1 MPEALQLATK
11 TDSSDRLQE
20 VVFLC
25 HNSHDKAFIR
35 AIADALELEFGTKFF
50 LDVFAIATGEHFLP
64 RIEKALED
72 CAVCAIFL
80 GKNGWGPTHL
90 WEAELALA
98 RYRRDPKLRII
109 PVALPG
115 IDLEQA
121 AKLGSGKLFQE
132 VNWADF
138 TKGPDDKESLD
149 KLEAAL
155 SGRRTLG
162 YRGPARLT
170 PYQIRRDA
178 ERWNK
183 ARYRDPSIL
192 YGGQQLVEA
201 EKMARDNPDAMVL
214 AETLPFLAASRER
227 QSLRWKWLAFAAGTA
242 GILLAT
248 AAVVAGMNYLIA
260 EERRMSSVS
269 RQLAIAARDAAGADR
284 VMLIATRAVLEDKT
298 PEANGALLE
307 QLQDFR
313 FLRRLVHFGSYVGAI
328 AQGRDGNFIVG
339 SNSAIESLSIGDTS
353 PRRGEDGLAAGVT
366 AVVESE
372 DATWL
377 GFEDGR
383 VDVIAQGARRTLL
396 PASSVVPTGR
406 DRRVLSLAHD
416 PSKKLLAIGTGAG
429 RVAVV
434 RLSDGAVVYDDEEG
448 AGVRINSLS
457 FDPTRPRLA
466 IGTSEGMIE
475 LMHTQTRE
483 IDLRYPRIGGGVL
496 ALGYTEEGS
505 LAVVGGEGRMFYF
518 DRRNPELESPTTG
531 DAVPLAT
538 AATVDRATGR
548 IAVGDSSG
556 VIRLFDAVS
565 GRGTGAEPL
574 RGHSDTVTA
583 IAFGKG
589 RDDLVSASSNGTV
602 AVWDLSGKQGPSEE
616 LPQPNPSPTMIRS
629 DATGALIGVAA
640 GEGKTEVS
648 RLNGQ
653 DWVPLLDLV
662 TKTGEAG
669 DQAVFFRKA
678 KPNADGFVDI
688 MAPVPGVTLSDD
700 ASRIAWITSGG
711 AVLTMTS
718 ADLTRRPTVVM
729 PPGNEVPQEIVLSG
743 DGTALGIIQ
752 SGGNRISLLAIDPVS
767 EKSSLTP
774 PAPARSLALSR
785 DGSVLLIGMTD
796 GKLIQYPAAA
806 GGAPLGGAWHVHNS
820 EVAGAAYTSDGRL
833 IISYGSG
840 GGGSDRALSISNAFG
855 PPDPRRLQARQ
866 AAGSVSA
873 LAVGANGDIAVGDQD
888 GQVLRWSISKERNGY
903 AGRLTAGM
911 SYVTAVLFDDAR
923 HRLVT
928 ASGDGKL
935 LSWPLD
941 HARWIALA
949 CAKANRDW
957 RPEEWR
963 ELLPDDPFTASCSAS
978 SSSPRMLR
986 WWRSLHAFISALGP
1000 HDVGNLA
1007 QNGAQATHD

>member
-1 MPEALQLATK
+1 M
-11 TDSSDRLQE
+11 DGSDELQE
-20 VVFLC
+20 IVFLC
-25 HNSHDKAFIR
+25 HNSDDKAFIR

-50 LDVFAIATGEHFLP
+50 LDVFAIPTGEQFIP
-64 RIEKALED
+64 WIEKALEG

-98 RYRRDPKLRII
+98 RYRREPKLRII

-155 SGRRTLG
+155 SGRQTLG

-178 ERWNK
+178 ERWKK
-183 ARYRDPSIL
+183 ARYEDPSIL

-201 EKMARDNPDAMVL
+201 ERMARDNPDAMVL
-214 AETLPFLAASRER
+214 AETLPFLSASRER
-227 QSLRWKWLAFAAGTA
+227 QSRRWKRLAFAAGTA
-242 GILLAT
+242 VFLLAT
-248 AAVVAGMNYLIA
+248 ATIVAVMNYLTA
-260 EERRMSSVS
+260 EERRMASVS
-269 RQLAIAARDAAGADR
+269 RQLAIAARDAAGANR
-284 VMLIATRAVLEDKT
+284 VMLIAARAVLEDGT

-313 FLRRLVHFGSYVGAI
+313 FLRRIVHFGRYVEAI
-328 AQGRDGNFIVG
+328 AQGRDGDFIVS
-339 SNSAIESLSIGDTS
+339 SNSAIAALSIGDTS
-353 PRRGEDGLAAGVT
+353 PRRMEGGLAASVT
-366 AVVESE
+366 AIVESE

-383 VDVIAQGARRTLL
+383 VDVIAQGTRRTLL
-396 PASSVVPTGR
+396 LASSVVPTGR

-416 PSKKLLAIGTGAG
+416 ASKKLLAVGTGAG
-429 RVAVV
+429 RVALV
-434 RLSDGAVVYDDEEG
+434 RLPDGAVVHDDEEG

-475 LMHTQTRE
+475 LLDTQTRQ

-518 DRRNPELESPTTG
+518 DRRNSELESPTTG

-538 AATVDRATGR
+538 AAAVDRATGR

-556 VIRLFDAVS
+556 VIRLFDVVS

-616 LPQPNPSPTMIRS
+616 LPQSNPSPTMIRS
-629 DATGALIGVAA
+629 DGTGALIGVAA
-640 GEGKTEVS
+640 GEGRVS

-653 DWVPLLDLV
+653 EWAPLLDLV

-669 DQAVFFRKA
+669 DQAVFFPKA

-688 MAPVPGVTLSDD
+688 VASVPGVTLSDD
-700 ASRIAWITSGG
+700 ASRIAWTTSGG
-711 AVLTMTS
+711 AVLTAAS
-718 ADLTRRPTVVM
+718 AGLSGRPTVVM
-729 PPGNEVPQEIVLSG
+729 PPGNEAPQDIVLSG
-743 DGTALGIIQ
+743 DGKMLGIIQ
-752 SGGNRISLLAIDPVS
+752 SGGKRVSLLTIEPVS
-767 EKSSLTP
+767 EKTSLTP

-806 GGAPLGGAWHVHNS
+806 GESPLGDPWHVHNS

-833 IISYGSG
+833 IVSYGSG

-873 LAVGANGDIAVGDQD
+873 LAVGAKGDIAVGDHD
-888 GQVLRWSISKERNGY
+888 GQVLRWSISEARNGY

-923 HRLVT
+923 RRLVT

-963 ELLPDDPFTASCSAS
+963 ELLPDDPFTASCSAAPHP
-978 SSSPRMLR
+978 PRTLR
-986 WWRSLHAFISALGP
+986 WWRSLHAFLSAVAP
-1000 HDVGNLA
+1000 HDAGNLA
-1007 QNGAQATHD
+1007 ENRAEATRD